1 MELPIPVNGISVLH
15 KVFNFQ
21 IHVLNNNIFPQQ
33 VMAQKKDIRNKHK
46 LRAELTYKFVAWGF
60 VGFVVQFVAPV
71 AFSVVGCQRST
82 FHTEV

>member
-1 MELPIPVNGISVLH
+1 
-15 KVFNFQ
+15 
-21 IHVLNNNIFPQQ
+21 
-33 VMAQKKDIRNKHK
+33 MAQKKDIRNKHK
-46 LRAELTYKFVAWGF
+46 LKAELTYKFVSWGF